1 MHVADHGR
9 GNAVLLIGGCPTPDS
24 MWDPVVQTLAK
35 THRVLV
41 PDLPGYGKTPRLSPY
56 SLAAVQRML
65 EDALLERGVR
75 EAALVG
81 YSMGAYRALSIAL
94 GGRVRASALVWLAGS
109 IQWNEME
116 RAVMGGFVQLLRSGA
131 PLPDVLPARMISPDF
146 LAAHPESADQ
156 VRAWLEAAPRE
167 VIADEIEAGLRECE
181 DLLPRLRVLDCPVL
195 ARVGELDQASP
206 PEHSR
211 LVAEAARRGKLQI
224 VPGMGHAW
232 AVEDPAGTSAAI
244 ARFLG

>member
-1 MHVADHGR
+1 MHVAEHGS
-9 GNAVLLIGGCPTPDS
+9 GPAVVLIGGCPTPAS

-41 PDLPGYGKTPRLSPY
+41 PDLPGYGKTPRLAPY

-75 EAALVG
+75 EAAFVG
-81 YSMGAYRALSIAL
+81 YSMGAYRALTLAVS
-94 GGRVRASALVWLAGS
+94 GRVRPTALVWLAGS
-109 IQWNEME
+109 IQWSEME
-116 RAVMGGFVQLLRSGA
+116 RAVMGGFVQLLRSPT
-131 PLPDVLPARMISPDF
+131 PLPDVLPARMISPQF
-146 LAAHPESADQ
+146 LEAHPDSADQ
-156 VRAWLEAAPRE
+156 VRRWLDAAPRE
-167 VIADEIEAGLRECE
+167 VMADEIEAGLRECE
-181 DLLPRLRVLDCPVL
+181 DLSPRLRTLECPVL

-211 LVAEAARRGKLQI
+211 LVAENARHGTFQL

-232 AVEDPAGTSAAI
+232 AVEDPIGTSAAI